1 MEIRYNYGVSGAKR
15 DVNMS
20 EIAFIENFLRSNSE
34 YVLEKFSNKQLLAV
48 ANKNGANDLLTEVD
62 LTLQK
67 RFVDQASAAYPD
79 TLVIG
84 EESGLDII
92 PANPN
97 ARVWVIDPID
107 GTYNFVRGLNPAFGI
122 SIALVQEG
130 FAQAAGV
137 FMPLNN
143 LMFLAEAG
151 SGSYCNGNRLKVS
164 TVQQLAEACVEIDF
178 GLPEERRS
186 LIKHAGDIIRQVGQ
200 VRCQGAAVMG
210 ICQVATGDVDGFLHI
225 GLEPWDFAA
234 AQLIAEEAG
243 AMATRLDGTPLR
255 VFDDK
260 RGMLITNGALH
271 KSLIKML

>member
-1 MEIRYNYGVSGAKR
+1 
-15 DVNMS
+15 MS
-20 EIAFIENFLRSNSE
+20 EIAFIEKFLRSNSE

-48 ANKNGANDLLTEVD
+48 ANKNGTNDLLTEVD

-67 RFVDQASAAYPD
+67 RFVEQAAAAYPD
-79 TLVIG
+79 TPVIG
-84 EESGLDII
+84 EESGLNII
-92 PANPN
+92 PENAD

-122 SIALVQEG
+122 SIALVQDG

-137 FMPLNN
+137 FMPLND
-143 LMFLAEAG
+143 LIFLAEAG
-151 SGSYCNGNRLKVS
+151 SGSYCHGNKLKVS
-164 TVQQLAEACVEIDF
+164 TVQHLDEACVEIDF
-178 GLPEERRS
+178 GVPEERRS

-210 ICQVATGDVDGFLHI
+210 ICQVASGDVDGFLHI

-243 AMATRLDGTPLR
+243 AVATRLDGHPLR
-255 VFDDK
+255 VFDGK
-260 RGMLITNGALH
+260 RGVLITNGAIH
-271 KSLIKML
+271 KGMLALIGP